1 MKPINPIRMFNK
13 FDSNQLWVALIIGLM
28 IIGLAIYRMWML

>member
-1 MKPINPIRMFNK
+1 MKPINQIRMFKK

-28 IIGLAIYRMWML
+28 IIGLACYRMWML